1 MADEDD
7 LILSELDDE
16 ELVAQMFD
24 DLYDGLRDEIMEE
37 LEILDKRVEE
47 IESRLKGAHDRIDGI
62 ADMVRPIE
70 QLVPLI
76 TKDFYNRFREVEEKV
91 KHL

>member
-1 MADEDD
+1 MEALTKKLDE
-7 LILSELDDE
+7 LFTYLSTNMVTKTELKE
-16 ELVAQMFD
+16 V
-24 DLYDGLRDEIMEE
+24 RDEIMEE
-37 LEILDKRVEE
+37 FETLDKRLEE

-76 TKDFYNRFREVEEKV
+76 TKDFYKRFREVEEKV

>member
-1 MADEDD
+1 MHFA
-7 LILSELDDE
+7 LEL
-16 ELVAQMFD
+16 
-24 DLYDGLRDEIMEE
+24 
-37 LEILDKRVEE
+37 RVR
-47 IESRLKGAHDRIDGI
+47 SVGRRLAGAHNRIDAV

-76 TKDFYNRFREVEEKV
+76 EKDFYKRFVEVEEKV